1 MKRKEREHLK
11 ADPFVH
17 FFETALAFFKNNR
30 RSLLAG
36 AGIALLVAIVL
47 LAVFLFS
54 SLSAAGENRLYASA
68 FAIRNDSNLNIE
80 QKIAKLQEMKF
91 KNGISGAGRIFIA
104 ALYYEKGDLANAEKT
119 LQQCPDSRIPIV
131 NDQKGLLSS
140 ELLAAAGKNREAMD
154 LLKRMAEDKKTAM
167 NKEVILLLLAKL
179 QVKNRLQEEAD
190 ATLKRIIN
198 EYPNTASAMEAQ
210 TLLGANAGAEP
221 SAQ

>member
-1 MKRKEREHLK
+1 MKRKEKEHLK

-30 RSLLAG
+30 RPLLAG

-47 LAVFLFS
+47 LAIFFFS
-54 SLSAAGENRLYASA
+54 GLSAAGENKLYASA
-68 FAIRNDSNLNIE
+68 FAIRNDGNLSIE

-91 KNGISGAGRIFIA
+91 KSGISSAGCIFIA

-119 LQQCPDSRIPIV
+119 LQQCPDSRIPVI
-131 NDQKGLLSS
+131 NDQKRLLSS
-140 ELLAAAGKNREAMD
+140 QLLAAAGKNREAID
-154 LLKRMAEDKKTAM
+154 LLKRMTEDKKTAV
-167 NKEVILLLLAKL
+167 NKEVILLILAKL
-179 QVKNRLQEEAD
+179 QTKNRLQEEAD
-190 ATLKRIIN
+190 ATLRRIVN

-210 TLLGANAGAEP
+210 TLLSANSGAEP